1 MLVVGTAVG
10 TVLLATL
17 GLLIA
22 GLSGASPVR
31 VPGFPD
37 GGQPAQADQ
46 SDLADQPQP
55 TSSAGDAAGSIGG
68 QPGSTGAAAES
79 TQNRRVPT
87 HTPAHRPKP
96 TKT

>member
-37 GGQPAQADQ
+37 GGRPAQADQ
-46 SDLADQPQP
+46 SEFADVPQP
-55 TSSAGDAAGSIGG
+55 TSSVGDTA
-68 QPGSTGAAAES
+68 GSTGAQPGPTGAVSEP
-79 TQNRRVPT
+79 TENRRVPT
-87 HTPAHRPKP
+87 HTPDHRPKP